1 MNFILTVTAFLMAL
15 PIKAQIGEQIGN
27 ELEDVVNSTP
37 SGSGTEA
44 IADFVG
50 SILDV
55 AIPVSV
61 FACVVLL
68 SYAGYIMITSQ
79 GNPEKLTEAKEV
91 ITNALTGF
99 AIILLSVV
107 ILVLINNALV
117 LGIT

>member
-1 MNFILTVTAFLMAL
+1 MNLILEITAFIMSL
-15 PIKAQIGEQIGN
+15 PIRAQIGELIGDK
-27 ELEDVVNSTP
+27 LSDVVDNPT
-37 SGSGTEA
+37 SGSGTDA

-50 SILDV
+50 NILDV

-79 GNPEKLTEAKEV
+79 GNPEKLNEAKEV

-99 AIILLSVV
+99 AVILLSVV